1 MAVVV
6 RRGRYWLASV
16 MLFILVVTSG
26 LSQPAV
32 AVADTGDCAAQQ
44 SALDD
49 VHARIDEHNSRSR
62 GSGPPEIVNPYNAE
76 ADRLMAEQDADVGS
90 LHACQRAIGVA
101 RVGGPAPRTQSPEVL
116 SKIEN
121 ATAASRPR
129 WTTPEPVARLAD
141 GRATIPKG
149 HPLRPLWD
157 VIKGMQ
163 SPMRPYPNVPL
174 QGQPRPS
181 VGDQHPSGYTV
192 GTRMNKNGEEPAVS
206 PDHIVPKVE
215 ILFLPRFLDLTPE
228 NMWEV
233 INAPMNLQWLPSEV
247 NEQIKNSRSA
257 ADMKGVDP
265 AWQKQQ
271 VALQDQKRRELTDL
285 IAQLADS
292 QLPKR

>member
-1 MAVVV
+1 MAIAV
-6 RRGRYWLASV
+6 RRSRYWLASV

-26 LSQPAV
+26 LSHPAV
-32 AVADTGDCAAQQ
+32 AVADTSDCATQQ
-44 SALDD
+44 AALDD

-62 GSGPPEIVNPYNAE
+62 GSGPPEIVRPYNAE
-76 ADRLMAEQDADVGS
+76 ADRLDAEQAANLGS
-90 LHACQRAIGVA
+90 LHACQRAVGVA
-101 RVGGPAPRTQSPEVL
+101 RVGGPAPRTQTPETL
-116 SKIEN
+116 SEIAN

-129 WTTPEPVARLAD
+129 WPTAGPVTRLAD
-141 GRATIPKG
+141 GKVTIPKG

-157 VIKGMQ
+157 VIKGLQ

-174 QGQPRPS
+174 QGQPRPAI
-181 VGDQHPSGYTV
+181 GDQHPSGYTV
-192 GTRMNKNGEEPAVS
+192 GNRTNKRGDEPAVS

-247 NEQIKNSRSA
+247 NERIKNSRSA
-257 ADMKGVDP
+257 ADMKGVD
-265 AWQKQQ
+265 AQWQNEQI
-271 VALQDQKRRELTDL
+271 ALQDQKRRELTDL